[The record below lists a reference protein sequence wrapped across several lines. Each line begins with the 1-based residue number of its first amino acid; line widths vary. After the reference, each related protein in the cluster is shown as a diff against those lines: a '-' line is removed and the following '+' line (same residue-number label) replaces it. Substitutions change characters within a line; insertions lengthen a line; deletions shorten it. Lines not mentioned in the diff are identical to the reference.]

1 MTLQRPGQ
9 LIGRERELRA
19 VDEALARLSRERSG
33 WLVISGQAGVGK
45 TRLLGELLDRAED
58 DRHLTLTGRGAELER
73 ELPFGV
79 WVDALDDHVASIGS
93 ERLEQ
98 LAGSRLAELAWVLPA
113 VRAGAAP
120 QGAVLQDERYRAHRA
135 VRFLLE
141 RLAGQRPLVVALDD
155 LHWADAASLELVA
168 HLLRRPL
175 QGPVLFALAFRAG
188 QLPPWLAAPLD
199 AATRDGLVS
208 MVAVHSL
215 SAPQADALLGE
226 DLAAPVR
233 ARLYELTGGNPFYL
247 EQMASIAARDPGAF
261 LHADDLT
268 AVPDAV
274 AAALGQ
280 QVVGLSEDAR
290 RLAWGAAVAG
300 EPVDLPLAAA
310 TAAIGEEHALG
321 SIDEL
326 LDVHLL
332 TATDLPGRYRFRHPI
347 VRRAV
352 YEAAGEAWRLAAHG
366 RAAAAL
372 AARGGAIA
380 ARAHHVERCARIGD
394 EQAIGVLVAAA
405 RDVAPRAPV
414 GAARWLMAALRLL
427 PQDGSSHGRRLELL
441 IGAAGALVAA
451 GRLEQGLDALR
462 EALALVPAQAG
473 AVRVRLIGMCAGA
486 ENLLGRHDAAHAR
499 LLHALADVADHGS
512 ADAAALQVELAADAI
527 FDTDFASMLDW
538 AERARTTARAHD
550 EPALTAVAAAL
561 ACYAEYT
568 LGHTGRA
575 ELARAEA
582 VAALDSLSDE
592 ALAGRLDAPYYLGYA
607 EYFCER
613 YDDAIRH
620 LERGIAVSRVSG
632 QGQFLVPMM
641 VGLAFAL
648 EVPGRLAESLEV
660 AESAVEAAR
669 LAGNRQVTGFA
680 LLAEAWS
687 AAMCGNL
694 AQTLRAGEEALTS
707 IEGLDESVLT
717 RANRETVAAAF
728 IEAGDP
734 ERGLAQAQR
743 AGAPDFAHVDPG
755 RRAWLYAEL
764 AQAELARGDRAAAE
778 AWLARGEHTAD
789 GLELPLRSAALL
801 HTRAC
806 MLLADD
812 RCSEAADT
820 AGRAIEL
827 AQSVG
832 AVLQSARSRTLL
844 GAARG
849 RAGQRED
856 AVALLRDAEAQ
867 LASCGAQRLRA
878 EAARELRRLGR
889 RTTAPQRRAG
899 GGGGG
904 LDALSGREREI
915 ATLVAQGYTN
925 RRIAKQ
931 LFLAD
936 KTVESH
942 LTNVFAKLQ
951 VGSRAEVAERIG
963 RERPTAPP
971 SG

>member
-1 MTLQRPGQ
+1 MTLQRGGQ

-19 VDEALARLSRERSG
+19 VDQALARLSRGRSG
-33 WLVISGQAGVGK
+33 WLVLSGDAGVGK
-45 TRLLGELLDRAED
+45 TRLLGELLGHAAG
-58 DRHLTLTGRGAELER
+58 DRHLALTGRGAELER

-79 WVDALDDHVASIGS
+79 WVDALDDHVAAIGP
-93 ERLEQ
+93 EALAQ
-98 LAGSRLAELAWVLPA
+98 LAGSRVAELAWVLPA
-113 VRAGAAP
+113 VRASGEP
-120 QGAVLQDERYRAHRA
+120 RGAVLQDERYRAHRA

-141 RLAGQRPLVVALDD
+141 RLAARRPLVVALDD
-155 LHWADAASLELVA
+155 LHWADDASLELVA

-175 QGPVLFALAFRAG
+175 QAPVLIALAYRAG
-188 QLPPWLAAPLD
+188 QLPPWLAGPLD

-208 MVAVHSL
+208 MVAVPSL
-215 SAPQADALLGE
+215 SAPQADELLG
-226 DLAAPVR
+226 DDVAAPVR

-247 EQMASIAARDPGAF
+247 EQLASIAARDPGAF
-261 LHADDLT
+261 LHADDLA

-280 QVVGLSEDAR
+280 QVAGLSEDAR
-290 RLAWGAAVAG
+290 LLAWGAAVAG
-300 EPVDLPLAAA
+300 EPVDLQLAAA
-310 TAAIGEEHALG
+310 TAGIGEQRALEH
-321 SIDEL
+321 IDEL
-326 LDVHLL
+326 LGVHLL
-332 TATDLPGRYRFRHPI
+332 SATDVPGRYRFRHPI

-352 YEAAGEAWRLAAHG
+352 YEAAGEAWRLTAHG

-372 AARGGAIA
+372 AARGGAVA

-394 EQAIGVLVAAA
+394 EEAIAVLVAAA
-405 RDVAPRAPV
+405 RDVAPRAPA
-414 GAARWLMAALRLL
+414 GAARWLTAALRLL
-427 PQDGSSHGRRLELL
+427 PQDGSAHARRLELL

-451 GRLEQGLDALR
+451 GHLEQGLDALL
-462 EALALVPAQAG
+462 EALALVPAEAG

-486 ENLLGRHDAAHAR
+486 ENLLGRHEAAHAR
-499 LLHALADVADHGS
+499 LLHALAEVADHDT

-538 AERARTTARAHD
+538 AERARATARAHD

-561 ACYAEYT
+561 ACYAEHT
-568 LGHTGRA
+568 LGRPRPA
-575 ELARAEA
+575 ERARAEA
-582 VAALDSLSDE
+582 VAALDSLSDD
-592 ALAGRLDAPYYLGYA
+592 ALASRLDAPYYLGYA

-641 VGLAFAL
+641 AGLAFAL
-648 EVPGRLAESLEV
+648 EVPGRLAEALEA

-669 LAGNRQVTGFA
+669 LAGNRQVTGLA
-680 LLAEAWS
+680 LLAESWV
-687 AAMCGNL
+687 AAMCGDREQ
-694 AQTLRAGEEALTS
+694 AIRAGDEALTS

-717 RANRETVAAAF
+717 RANREVVAAAF
-728 IEAGDP
+728 IEAGDH
-734 ERGLAQAQR
+734 ERGLVQAQR

-755 RRAWLYAEL
+755 RRAWLYAL
-764 AQAELARGDRAAAE
+764 LTQAELARGERAAAE
-778 AWLARGEHTAD
+778 AWLVRGERTAA

-801 HTRAC
+801 HARAC
-806 MLLADD
+806 MLLADERASD
-812 RCSEAADT
+812 AADT
-820 AGRAIEL
+820 VGRAIEL
-827 AQSVG
+827 ADSVG

-844 GAARG
+844 GAALG

-878 EAARELRRLGR
+878 EAARELRRLGHR
-889 RTTAPQRRAG
+889 PTARQRRGAG
-899 GGGGG
+899 GAG
-904 LDALSGREREI
+904 LEALSGREREI
-915 ATLVAQGYTN
+915 AVLVADGYTN

-951 VGSRAEVAERIG
+951 VASRAEVAERIG
-963 RERPTAPP
+963 RERPAAPP
-971 SG
+971 SD